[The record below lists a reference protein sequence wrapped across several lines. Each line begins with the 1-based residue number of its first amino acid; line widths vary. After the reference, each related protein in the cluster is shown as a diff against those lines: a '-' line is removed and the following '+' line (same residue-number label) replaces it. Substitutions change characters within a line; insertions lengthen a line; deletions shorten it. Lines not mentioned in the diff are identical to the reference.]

1 MRTRTLRLAIL
12 GYQAVL
18 TYLFVVQTL
27 AVTGI
32 GRLPLS
38 LVATL
43 GPQLF
48 LVETGILAM
57 QFLGILALSLVNIR
71 QRQEQ
76 TKPTQ
81 SVTQNG

>member
-18 TYLFVVQTL
+18 TYLFVIQTL

-38 LVATL
+38 FVPTMV
-43 GPQLF
+43 PQLF
-48 LVETGILAM
+48 LVQAIILTL
-57 QFLGILALSLVNIR
+57 QFPWKISFV
-71 QRQEQ
+71 
-76 TKPTQ
+76 
-81 SVTQNG
+81 SVKTRHQGNMKSP

>member
-1 MRTRTLRLAIL
+1 VRTRTLRLAIL

-18 TYLFVVQTL
+18 TYLFVIQGLTVS
-27 AVTGI
+27 GNE
-32 GRLPLS
+32 RLPLS
-38 LVATL
+38 FVATL

-57 QFLGILALSLVNIR
+57 QFLGVLALSFVNIR

-76 TKPTQ
+76 TKPTR
-81 SVTQNG
+81 SVAQNG

>member
-1 MRTRTLRLAIL
+1 M